1 MAGEN
6 EIDRIAAID
15 LVTLLARDMRDG
27 DDEVGALGPQRLGL
41 IDERRDRR
49 QELEVAGIGRARA
62 VLVGRAGEPDA
73 HAADGHDRAV
83 LEVGQRR
90 AVRRAQVRGVARKP
104 GLAHALE
111 EDRLAEIVFVVA
123 GREDVG
129 PHHVGQRHDARA
141 LVDARHQGGR
151 ERIAGMGEDRLGA
164 GGISPRAL
172 GLDHRRQPRE
182 PAAALAVRHHRV
194 RHQID
199 VIDQDERH
207 LRRGGRRLRAR
218 KACADRNKQ
227 QAGGDAAGDQHGSRT
242 VDAGCVL
249 SAFPAGAELKVPS
262 FRTPSCADIPGV
274 PHPPLSFRGAAKRR
288 ARNPVVAGGGY
299 WIPGALTSFGPRNDS
314 GGCALG
320 MTRMT
325 QCGLDFGRLAS
336 DTLPYG

>member
-49 QELEVAGIGRARA
+49 QEFEVAGIGRARA

-129 PHHVGQRHDARA
+129 PHHVGQRHDAGA
-141 LVDARHQGGR
+141 LVEARHQRGR

-182 PAAALAVRHHRV
+182 PAAALAVRHHHV

-207 LRRGGRRLRAR
+207 LRRRGRRLRAR
-218 KACADRNKQ
+218 KADAAERNKQ
-227 QAGGDAAGDQHGSRT
+227 QAGGDAAGDQHGSPYRRK
-242 VDAGCVL
+242 AAACLAHFRPVL
-249 SAFPAGAELKVPS
+249 
-262 FRTPSCADIPGV
+262 
-274 PHPPLSFRGAAKRR
+274 
-288 ARNPVVAGGGY
+288 N
-299 WIPGALTSFGPRNDS
+299 
-314 GGCALG
+314 
-320 MTRMT
+320 
-325 QCGLDFGRLAS
+325 
-336 DTLPYG
+336 